1 MTDES
6 PSPKLQQGDLVF
18 MFRRRHKGLG
28 VVLKYV
34 DNMDE
39 CLGGS
44 ASGIFEEYKKF
55 STNQYRL
62 RDEYR
67 REVCS
72 DSDDPDLAFDF
83 FIYNV
88 AFKGKLKT
96 QFAYVRWFK
105 RPSTFAADG
114 IHSLTGWIPAQK
126 LLTAILQLK
135 LASHALGCYIHKTGE
150 TNVY

>member
-114 IHSLTGWIPAQK
+114 IHSLTGWIPA
-126 LLTAILQLK
+126 AWLK
-135 LASHALGCYIHKTGE
+135 SY
-150 TNVY
+150 